1 MSFLSQPVGLRRR
14 AEQTASELAGRG
26 VELPVIVAE
35 VLEAVEDQI
44 DREATTAVPP
54 RGRSFWGAMATAIL
68 WGAATDVLLLLFGP
82 SGGGH
87 VPVLKLC
94 FCIGVMTWAVF
105 FGVVAGGHKVRDRRV
120 VGAVVRREAVARVS
134 ADAARRVWSR
144 QVPGSW
150 QPLGPE
156 PDLLM
161 RVDDSVTTAWLRR
174 FAVAPGAALALVVD
188 GTMTSLRQ
196 SVRAAHGIPVVLFVA
211 APGFFVDE
219 ARTLADLVGMALF
232 AAAPDGL
239 HSMSDVAS
247 SVLRGLQDPNATQPP
262 GDAIV
267 TAWKAVEARVVAE
280 PISGPRA

>member
-1 MSFLSQPVGLRRR
+1 MSSLGQPVGLRRR
-14 AEQTASELAGRG
+14 AEQGASELAGRG
-26 VELPVIVAE
+26 VELPVIVAQ

-44 DREATTAVPP
+44 VREATTAVPP
-54 RGRSFWGAMATAIL
+54 RGRSFWGAMATAMV

-87 VPVLKLC
+87 IPVLKLC
-94 FCIGVMTWAVF
+94 FCLGVMTWAVC
-105 FGVVAGGHKVRDRRV
+105 FGVVAGRHKVRDRRV

-134 ADAARRVWSR
+134 AEAARHVWSR

-150 QPLGPE
+150 QPLGAE
-156 PDLLM
+156 PDLSVT
-161 RVDDSVTTAWLRR
+161 VDDPVAAAWLRR
-174 FAVAPGAALALVVD
+174 FGVSYDAALAQVVD
-188 GTMTSLRQ
+188 GSMDSVRR
-196 SVRAAHGIPVVLFVA
+196 SVRAARGLPVVLFVA
-211 APGFFVDE
+211 APGVFADE
-219 ARTLADLVGMALF
+219 ARTMADLVGMALF

-247 SVLRGLQDPNATQPP
+247 TVLRGLRDPGATRPP

-267 TAWKAVEARVVAE
+267 SAWQAVEARVVTE